1 MKNGVFIQAWISHFI
16 IAPPLIISREEV
28 DLGVKALDDALSIA
42 DAELASH

>member
-1 MKNGVFIQAWISHFI
+1 MIISH
-16 IAPPLIISREEV
+16 EEI